1 MKANDL
7 RRFFAFKTGIF
18 RQLAKKDRL
27 GLRKEYGVTM
37 KLYQPD
43 YYEQF
48 QCTASKCPTTC
59 CMQWRIAVDDE
70 TFHKWDDEWKEKV
83 KEVEEGRI
91 IELKNDGMCPFLNE
105 KKLCKIVLRDG
116 EGAISETCHTF
127 PREEHEYIGR
137 VERALT
143 PGCPAV
149 LDLLWKQECFQIQ
162 KKEEQMEGI
171 AEEIYEINPVLFEI
185 RDWFLDIVNTRE
197 IKLNTT
203 LEICFLIA
211 LDLYELEQKGVLED
225 EFQSYKNTTDIWKI
239 QDAIGENDTIT
250 KERLEEY
257 NLLFLDVS
265 QIYREQNIYG
275 DFLVPLAEE
284 AEKIN
289 GKETECFKTYQHKIN
304 KWAKELR
311 NLFAEEISSA
321 IITPGTGQVLDI
333 LVKLEW
339 MAMEYA
345 VLSQALFLQQ
355 RKGELTDKKIQ
366 KSVCV
371 VFRMMGYAD
380 DDIWEYMENCFD
392 SVIWP
397 WEYYS
402 LLV

>member
-1 MKANDL
+1 M
-7 RRFFAFKTGIF
+7 
-18 RQLAKKDRL
+18 
-27 GLRKEYGVTM
+27 
-37 KLYQPD
+37 
-43 YYEQF
+43 
-48 QCTASKCPTTC
+48 
-59 CMQWRIAVDDE
+59 
-70 TFHKWDDEWKEKV
+70 
-83 KEVEEGRI
+83 
-91 IELKNDGMCPFLNE
+91 
-105 KKLCKIVLRDG
+105 
-116 EGAISETCHTF
+116 
-127 PREEHEYIGR
+127 
-137 VERALT
+137 
-143 PGCPAV
+143 
-149 LDLLWKQECFQIQ
+149 
-162 KKEEQMEGI
+162 
-171 AEEIYEINPVLFEI
+171 
-185 RDWFLDIVNTRE
+185 
-197 IKLNTT
+197 
-203 LEICFLIA
+203 
-211 LDLYELEQKGVLED
+211 
-225 EFQSYKNTTDIWKI
+225 
-239 QDAIGENDTIT
+239 
-250 KERLEEY
+250 
-257 NLLFLDVS
+257 LFLDVS

-345 VLSQALFLQQ
+345 VLSQVLFLQQ

>member
-1 MKANDL
+1 MFKRVQHDKYQKFKAKMDRVWTMDGLEFEEFTCDILKENGFKDVKKTQACGDYGVDVIACKNNKKYAIQCKRYKSSLGIAAIQQVYTGKDYYKADIAVVLTTSSFTRNAKNTAAKLNVQLWERTELQKLMKNALNSISEKYKKEQHMRNAEEK
-7 RRFFAFKTGIF
+7 RRQQRDNQQYNENTDCNYDAYQNTNNYKYQEEQNREQRRIAKTGRKF
-18 RQLAKKDRL
+18 A
-27 GLRKEYGVTM
+27 RKE
-37 KLYQPD
+37 KI
-43 YYEQF
+43 YEYERRQQEKQLDKEF
-48 QCTASKCPTTC
+48 KREQK
-59 CMQWRIAVDDE
+59 RI
-70 TFHKWDDEWKEKV
+70 V
-83 KEVEEGRI
+83 K
-91 IELKNDGMCPFLNE
+91 
-105 KKLCKIVLRDG
+105 
-116 EGAISETCHTF
+116 
-127 PREEHEYIGR
+127 
-137 VERALT
+137 
-143 PGCPAV
+143 
-149 LDLLWKQECFQIQ
+149 
-162 KKEEQMEGI
+162 
-171 AEEIYEINPVLFEI
+171 AEEKRI
-185 RDWFLDIVNTRE
+185 R
-197 IKLNTT
+197 
-203 LEICFLIA
+203 
-211 LDLYELEQKGVLED
+211 
-225 EFQSYKNTTDIWKI
+225 
-239 QDAIGENDTIT
+239 
-250 KERLEEY
+250 EEY

-380 DDIWEYMENCFD
+380 EDIWEYMENCFD

>member
-1 MKANDL
+1 M
-7 RRFFAFKTGIF
+7 
-18 RQLAKKDRL
+18 
-27 GLRKEYGVTM
+27 
-37 KLYQPD
+37 
-43 YYEQF
+43 
-48 QCTASKCPTTC
+48 
-59 CMQWRIAVDDE
+59 
-70 TFHKWDDEWKEKV
+70 
-83 KEVEEGRI
+83 
-91 IELKNDGMCPFLNE
+91 
-105 KKLCKIVLRDG
+105 
-116 EGAISETCHTF
+116 
-127 PREEHEYIGR
+127 
-137 VERALT
+137 
-143 PGCPAV
+143 
-149 LDLLWKQECFQIQ
+149 
-162 KKEEQMEGI
+162 
-171 AEEIYEINPVLFEI
+171 
-185 RDWFLDIVNTRE
+185 
-197 IKLNTT
+197 
-203 LEICFLIA
+203 
-211 LDLYELEQKGVLED
+211 
-225 EFQSYKNTTDIWKI
+225 
-239 QDAIGENDTIT
+239 
-250 KERLEEY
+250 
-257 NLLFLDVS
+257 DVS

-345 VLSQALFLQQ
+345 VLSQSLFLQQ

-380 DDIWEYMENCFD
+380 DDIWEYMDNCFD

>member
-1 MKANDL
+1 M
-7 RRFFAFKTGIF
+7 
-18 RQLAKKDRL
+18 
-27 GLRKEYGVTM
+27 
-37 KLYQPD
+37 
-43 YYEQF
+43 
-48 QCTASKCPTTC
+48 TC

-127 PREEHEYIGR
+127 
-137 VERALT
+137 
-143 PGCPAV
+143 
-149 LDLLWKQECFQIQ
+149 
-162 KKEEQMEGI
+162 
-171 AEEIYEINPVLFEI
+171 EI

-239 QDAIGENDTIT
+239 QDAIGENYTIT
-250 KERLEEY
+250 EERLEEY

-380 DDIWEYMENCFD
+380 DDIWEYMANCFD

>member
-1 MKANDL
+1 MVYLQSLCLKIEITI
-7 RRFFAFKTGIF
+7 FIKTKVRGLVFINK
-18 RQLAKKDRL
+18 LLDKIKKYKNKKDQASQMKMNQETQDVYAKYGISPFGGCLPLLITMPILFALYNVIRNIPYYVNGIGSMKENPEAYKFL
-27 GLRKEYGVTM
+27 GLLVNESPMSLFRDRANYPYAGILVFLIPILAMVLQFINTKLIQVKTDAGEQDQMQSSM
-37 KLYQPD
+37 KMMNYMMPVMSGFFCLSFDVSIGIY
-43 YYEQF
+43 
-48 QCTASKCPTTC
+48 
-59 CMQWRIAVDDE
+59 W
-70 TFHKWDDEWKEKV
+70 
-83 KEVEEGRI
+83 I
-91 IELKNDGMCPFLNE
+91 IG
-105 KKLCKIVLRDG
+105 
-116 EGAISETCHTF
+116 S
-127 PREEHEYIGR
+127 
-137 VERALT
+137 
-143 PGCPAV
+143 
-149 LDLLWKQECFQIQ
+149 
-162 KKEEQMEGI
+162 
-171 AEEIYEINPVLFEI
+171 LF
-185 RDWFLDIVNTRE
+185 R
-197 IKLNTT
+197 
-203 LEICFLIA
+203 IA

-239 QDAIGENDTIT
+239 QDAIGENGTIT
-250 KERLEEY
+250 EERLEEY

-289 GKETECFKTYQHKIN
+289 GKETECFKTYQHKIK
-304 KWAKELR
+304 KWEKELR

>member
-1 MKANDL
+1 MK
-7 RRFFAFKTGIF
+7 I
-18 RQLAKKDRL
+18 
-27 GLRKEYGVTM
+27 
-37 KLYQPD
+37 YQPD
-43 YYEQF
+43 YYDKF
-48 QCTASKCPTTC
+48 QCTASKCPMTC

-239 QDAIGENDTIT
+239 QDAIGENGTIT
-250 KERLEEY
+250 EERLEEY

-289 GKETECFKTYQHKIN
+289 GKETECFKTYQHKIK
-304 KWAKELR
+304 KWEKELR

-380 DDIWEYMENCFD
+380 DDIWQYMDNCFD